1 MDYTKLL
8 FPPFIGKFAESLYW
22 LQISIHENHDW
33 SDEVLEN
40 GFLPMIQNIGQK
52 LTNVTLDLKGIDH
65 HLTAAIFKT
74 LSEQCPNLELLEL
87 KDDSKYSIPIVEN
100 GFQQLRKLKCTGVLP
115 VYLSEFIS
123 PSNNIT
129 ELSLNQLWAKN
140 LLFSAH
146 AMSQKFRKLQDFQM
160 NLGMTIEEKTIV
172 LSLAKRWAK
181 DIDEHFPIKTKVKLT
196 VGIVPKFDQDHRK
209 YERITIVRVPFQK
222 TSVQTIPNQ
231 DPWPMEFLSTT
242 DHLDNIGY

>member
-1 MDYTKLL
+1 MK
-8 FPPFIGKFAESLYW
+8 
-22 LQISIHENHDW
+22 
-33 SDEVLEN
+33 
-40 GFLPMIQNIGQK
+40 
-52 LTNVTLDLKGIDH
+52 
-65 HLTAAIFKT
+65 
-74 LSEQCPNLELLEL
+74 LLEL

-231 DPWPMEFLSTT
+231 DPWPMELFSTT

>member
-1 MDYTKLL
+1 
-8 FPPFIGKFAESLYW
+8 
-22 LQISIHENHDW
+22 
-33 SDEVLEN
+33 
-40 GFLPMIQNIGQK
+40 
-52 LTNVTLDLKGIDH
+52 
-65 HLTAAIFKT
+65 
-74 LSEQCPNLELLEL
+74 
-87 KDDSKYSIPIVEN
+87 
-100 GFQQLRKLKCTGVLP
+100 
-115 VYLSEFIS
+115 
-123 PSNNIT
+123 
-129 ELSLNQLWAKN
+129 
-140 LLFSAH
+140 
-146 AMSQKFRKLQDFQM
+146 MSQKFRKLQDFQM

-231 DPWPMEFLSTT
+231 DPWPMELFSTT